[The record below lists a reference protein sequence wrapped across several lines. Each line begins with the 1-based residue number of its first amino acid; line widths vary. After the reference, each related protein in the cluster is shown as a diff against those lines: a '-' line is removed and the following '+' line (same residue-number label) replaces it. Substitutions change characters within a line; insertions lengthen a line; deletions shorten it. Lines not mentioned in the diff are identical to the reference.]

1 MSAQFFKRL
10 NELSLVHLNMRFELT
25 KEFLE
30 LIREKI
36 VDQDNAWIHEHI
48 FELHYADIAEI
59 LDELSNE
66 EAKYIYFQMDEDV
79 QADVL
84 MELEEEVRDRFLASL
99 SSKEMAEQLENLDS
113 DDAADILY
121 ELPEEKIQEVIAQME
136 DDEAAE
142 DIVDLLNY
150 DEDTAG
156 GLMQKEF
163 IQARVDWPVN
173 RCLVELRRQAEDVE
187 NVYTIYVVDELN
199 KLVGLLSLKRLLF
212 ASPKTYISDLFQGK
226 NIISVKTSDTKEHV
240 AKVMEKY
247 DLVSIPVVD
256 LQNKLVGRI
265 TLDDVVDIIKEE
277 ADKDFQLASGISER
291 IESNFSVWR
300 ITRARIPWLIIAM
313 LGGTL
318 GAQVIARFEGGISEV
333 PALAFFIPLITAMGG
348 NVGVQSS
355 AIVVQSL
362 AKGSF
367 QFNSI
372 FQRVGKEA
380 LVALVN
386 GILLSSMIFGIAYYF
401 ENATLGMVV
410 SISLFTVIIFA
421 ATFGTLIPLVLDHYK
436 VDPALATG
444 PFVTTLNDIV
454 GLFIYFTVGMLMY
467 HI

>member
-1 MSAQFFKRL
+1 
-10 NELSLVHLNMRFELT
+10 MRFELT
-25 KEFLE
+25 KEFLDQ
-30 LIREKI
+30 LRNKI
-36 VDQDNAWIHEHI
+36 AEQDGLWIKEHI
-48 FELHYADIAEI
+48 LELHYADIAEI
-59 LDELSNE
+59 LDLLSNE
-66 EAKYIYFQMDEDV
+66 EAKYIYFMLEEDV

-99 SSKEMAEQLENLDS
+99 SAKEIADQLENLDS
-113 DDAADILY
+113 DDAADILG
-121 ELPEEKIQEVIAQME
+121 EFSEEQIQEVISQME

-187 NVYTIYVVDELN
+187 KVYTIYVVDDLN

-212 ASPKTYISDLFQGK
+212 ASPKTKIIDLYNGK
-226 NIISVKTSDTKEHV
+226 NIISVKTSDSKEEV
-240 AKVMEKY
+240 AKIMEKY
-247 DLVSIPVVD
+247 DLVSVPVVD

-265 TLDDVVDIIKEE
+265 TLDDIVDVIKEE

-291 IESNFSVWR
+291 IDGTFSIWR
-300 ITRARIPWLIIAM
+300 NTRARIPWLIIAM

-318 GAQVIARFEGGISEV
+318 GAQVISRFEVGITEI

-362 AKGSF
+362 AKGND
-367 QFNSI
+367 QFAGILSKMS
-372 FQRVGKEA
+372 KEVT
-380 LVALVN
+380 VALIN
-386 GILLSSMIFGIAYYF
+386 GLLLSAMIFGIAYYF
-401 ENATLGMVV
+401 ENATLGFVV

-421 ATFGTLIPLVLDHYK
+421 ATFGTLIPLILNRYK
-436 VDPALATG
+436 IDPALATG

-454 GLFIYFTVGMLMY
+454 GLFIYFTVGMLLY

>member
-1 MSAQFFKRL
+1 
-10 NELSLVHLNMRFELT
+10 MRFELT
-25 KEFLE
+25 REFLSI
-30 LIREKI
+30 LRVKI
-36 VDQDNAWIHEHI
+36 AESDLLWIKENI
-48 FELHYADIAEI
+48 LELHFADIAEI
-59 LDELSNE
+59 LDKLTSD
-66 EAKYIYFQMDEDV
+66 EAKYIYFEMDEEL

-84 MELEEEVRDRFLASL
+84 MELEEDVRDRFLSSL
-99 SSKEMAEQLENLDS
+99 STKEIADQLENLDS
-113 DDAADILY
+113 DDAADILG
-121 ELPEEKIQEVIAQME
+121 ELSDEKIQEVISQME

-187 NVYTIYVVDELN
+187 KVYTIYVVDKLN
-199 KLVGLLSLKRLLF
+199 KLVGVLSLKRLLF
-212 ASPKTYISDLFQGK
+212 ASPKSLISDLFQGK
-226 NIISVKTSDTKEHV
+226 NIIYVKTSDSSEDV
-240 AKVMEKY
+240 VKVMEKY
-247 DLVSIPVVD
+247 DLVSVPVVD

-265 TLDDVVDIIKEE
+265 TLDDVVDVIKEE

-291 IESNFSVWR
+291 IESTFSVWR
-300 ITRARIPWLIIAM
+300 ITKARIPWLFIAM

-318 GAQVIARFEGGISEV
+318 GAQVIAQFQGGITKV

-362 AKGSF
+362 AKGSG
-367 QFNSI
+367 QFGSI
-372 FQRVGKEA
+372 LQKLGKEA
-380 LVALVN
+380 IVALVN
-386 GILLSSMIFGIAYYF
+386 GIILSAIIYGIAFYF
-401 ENATLGMVV
+401 ENGTLGLVV

-421 ATFGTLIPLVLDHYK
+421 ALFGTLIPLVLNHYK
-436 VDPALATG
+436 IDPALATG

-454 GLFIYFTVGMLMY
+454 GLFIYFTVGMLLYKM
-467 HI
+467 

>member
-1 MSAQFFKRL
+1 
-10 NELSLVHLNMRFELT
+10 MRFELT
-25 KEFLE
+25 KDFLE
-30 LIREKI
+30 ELRDKITQQDLPWIKEK
-36 VDQDNAWIHEHI
+36 VLD
-48 FELHYADIAEI
+48 LHFADIAEI
-59 LDELSNE
+59 IDKLTNN
-66 EAKYIYFQMDEDV
+66 EAKYIYFELDEDT

-84 MELEEEVRDRFLASL
+84 MELEEDVRDRFLASL
-99 SSKEMAEQLENLDS
+99 SSKEIADQLENLDS
-113 DDAADILY
+113 DDAADILGD
-121 ELPEEKIQEVIAQME
+121 LSDKQIQEVISHME

-163 IQARVDWPVN
+163 IQAKLDWPVN

-187 NVYTIYVVDELN
+187 KVYTIYVVDDLN
-199 KLVGLLSLKRLLF
+199 KLVGVLSLKRLLF
-212 ASPKTYISDLFQGK
+212 ASPETKIIDLYQGK
-226 NIISVKTSDTKEHV
+226 NIISVKTSDDNEEV

-247 DLVSIPVVD
+247 DLVSVPVVD

-265 TLDDVVDIIKEE
+265 TLDDVVDVIKEE

-291 IESNFSVWR
+291 IESNASVWR

-313 LGGTL
+313 LGGIL
-318 GAQVIARFEGGISEV
+318 GAQVIASFEIGITQV

-362 AKGSF
+362 AKGND
-367 QFNSI
+367 QFGSI
-372 FQRVGKEA
+372 LQKLSKESI
-380 LVALVN
+380 VALVN
-386 GILLSSMIFGIAYYF
+386 GLILSALIFGIASYF
-401 ENATLGMVV
+401 ENSTLGLVV

-421 ATFGTLIPLVLDHYK
+421 AIFGTLIPLVLNRYK
-436 VDPALATG
+436 IDPALATG

-454 GLFIYFTVGMLMY
+454 GLFIYFTVGMLLY
-467 HI
+467 QI

>member
-1 MSAQFFKRL
+1 
-10 NELSLVHLNMRFELT
+10 MRFELT
-25 KEFLE
+25 KDFLDQ
-30 LIREKI
+30 LREKI
-36 VDQDNAWIHEHI
+36 AEQEVHWIREHI
-48 FELHYADIAEI
+48 LELHYADIAEI
-59 LDELSNE
+59 LDMLSNE
-66 EAKYIYFQMDEDV
+66 EGKYIYFQLDEDV

-84 MELEEEVRDRFLASL
+84 MVLEEDVRDRFLASL
-99 SSKEMAEQLENLDS
+99 STKEIADQLENLDS
-113 DDAADILY
+113 DDAADILG
-121 ELPEEKIQEVIAQME
+121 ELSDEQIQEVISQME

-163 IQARVDWPVN
+163 IQAKLDWPVD

-187 NVYTIYVVDELN
+187 KVYTIYVVDDIN
-199 KLVGLLSLKRLLF
+199 KLVGVLSLKRLLF
-212 ASPKTYISDLFQGK
+212 ANPKTKIIDLYQGK
-226 NIISVKTSDTKEHV
+226 NIISVKTSDSSEDV

-247 DLVSIPVVD
+247 DLVSVPVVD

-265 TLDDVVDIIKEE
+265 TLDDVVDVIKEE

-291 IESNFSVWR
+291 IDGNFSIWR
-300 ITRARIPWLIIAM
+300 NTRARIPWLIIAM

-318 GAQVIARFEGGISEV
+318 GAQVISRFEVGITEI

-355 AIVVQSL
+355 AIVVQSI
-362 AKGSF
+362 AKGND
-367 QFNSI
+367 QFAGILSKMY
-372 FQRVGKEA
+372 KEF
-380 LVALVN
+380 LVALIN
-386 GILLSSMIFGIAYYF
+386 GLLLSAMIFGIASYF
-401 ENATLGMVV
+401 ENSTLGFVV

-421 ATFGTLIPLVLDHYK
+421 ATFGTLIPLILNRYNI
-436 VDPALATG
+436 DPALATG

-454 GLFIYFTVGMLMY
+454 GLFIYFTVGMLLY

>member
-1 MSAQFFKRL
+1 
-10 NELSLVHLNMRFELT
+10 MRFELT
-25 KEFLE
+25 KEFLDQ
-30 LIREKI
+30 LRAKI
-36 VDQDNAWIHEHI
+36 AEQDHLWIKEHI
-48 FELHYADIAEI
+48 LELHYADIAEI
-59 LDELSNE
+59 LDLLSNE
-66 EAKYIYFQMDEDV
+66 EAKYIYFQLEEEV

-99 SSKEMAEQLENLDS
+99 STKEIADQLENLDS
-113 DDAADILY
+113 DDAADILG
-121 ELPEEKIQEVIAQME
+121 EFSEEQIQEVISQME

-163 IQARVDWPVN
+163 MQARLDWPVN

-187 NVYTIYVVDELN
+187 KVYTIYVVDDLN
-199 KLVGLLSLKRLLF
+199 KLVGFLSLKRLLF
-212 ASPKTYISDLFQGK
+212 ASPKTKIVDLYQGK
-226 NIISVKTSDTKEHV
+226 NIISVKTSDSKEDV
-240 AKVMEKY
+240 AKIMEKY
-247 DLVSIPVVD
+247 DLVSVPVVD

-265 TLDDVVDIIKEE
+265 TLDDVVDVIKEE

-291 IESNFSVWR
+291 IDGTFSIWR
-300 ITRARIPWLIIAM
+300 NTRARIPWLIIAM

-318 GAQVIARFEGGISEV
+318 GAQVISRFEVGITEI

-362 AKGSF
+362 AKGND
-367 QFNSI
+367 QFAGI
-372 FQRVGKEA
+372 FSKMYKEF
-380 LVALVN
+380 LVALIN
-386 GILLSSMIFGIAYYF
+386 GLLLSLMIFGIAWYF
-401 ENATLGMVV
+401 ENSTLGLVV

-421 ATFGTLIPLVLDHYK
+421 ATFGTLIPLVLNRYDI
-436 VDPALATG
+436 DPALATG

-454 GLFIYFTVGMLMY
+454 GLFIYFTVGMLLY

>member
-1 MSAQFFKRL
+1 
-10 NELSLVHLNMRFELT
+10 MRFELT

-30 LIREKI
+30 LLRDKI
-36 VDQDNAWIHEHI
+36 AEQDLHWINDQVIS
-48 FELHYADIAEI
+48 LHYADIAEI
-59 LDELSNE
+59 LDKLSME
-66 EAKYIYFQMDEDV
+66 EAKYVYFLLEEEV

-99 SSKEMAEQLENLDS
+99 STKEIADQLENLDS
-113 DDAADILY
+113 DDAADILG
-121 ELPEEKIQEVIAQME
+121 ELSDEQIQEVISQME

-163 IQARVDWPVN
+163 IQARLDWPVN

-187 NVYTIYVVDELN
+187 KVYTIYVVDDLN
-199 KLVGLLSLKRLLF
+199 KLVGVLSLKKLLF
-212 ASPKTYISDLFQGK
+212 ASPKTKIIDLYHDK
-226 NIISVKTSDTKEHV
+226 NIISVKTSDSSEHV

-247 DLVSIPVVD
+247 DLVSVPVVD
-256 LQNKLVGRI
+256 FQNKLVGRI

-277 ADKDFQLASGISER
+277 ADKDFQLASGISEK
-291 IESNFSVWR
+291 IESNASVWR
-300 ITRARIPWLIIAM
+300 ISRARLPWLLIGM
-313 LGGTL
+313 LGGIL
-318 GAQVIARFEGGISEV
+318 GAQVISSFEGGIAAV

-362 AKGSF
+362 AKGNDLF
-367 QFNSI
+367 GSI
-372 FQRVGKEA
+372 ASKLLKEA

-386 GILLSSMIFGIAYYF
+386 GLLLASLIYGIATVF
-401 ENATLGMVV
+401 ENSTLGIVV

-421 ATFGTLIPLVLDHYK
+421 AIFGTFIPLILDRYK
-436 VDPALATG
+436 IDPALATG
-444 PFVTTLNDIV
+444 PFVTTLNDV
-454 GLFIYFTVGMLMY
+454 LGLFIYFTVGMLLY